1 MNYRLVVTTCPDP
14 AAAEALARPLVEGG
28 LAACVTIVPGALS
41 LYEWEGKVQREQE
54 CLLFIKTRSDRYKPV
69 ETTIRENHP
78 YELPEVIAVPI
89 EAGLPDYLAWIDHQL
104 TRNRS

>member
-1 MNYRLVVTTCPDP
+1 MNYRLVVTTCPDS

-54 CLLFIKTRSDRYKPV
+54 CLLFIKTRGDLYKRV